1 MEKIFC
7 VINED
12 LSEVNNE
19 LKKGG
24 KIKMIQAVSEVV
36 SGSTSN
42 SGDVYAYIVVDMAD
56 KN

>member
-1 MEKIFC
+1 MEKIFY
-7 VINED
+7 VRNGD

-24 KIKMIQAVSEVV
+24 KIKMIQAVSGVV
-36 SGSTSN
+36 CSPAIGR
-42 SGDVYAYIVVDMAD
+42 GDAYAYIVVDMAD